1 MRRGTLITLIALAV
15 ILAGAAIYQIV
26 LASRDQG
33 PLPGP
38 AEPGDLPTTLPRPTM
53 LPRPVLTATP

>member
-26 LASRDQG
+26 LASRDQRYVKLVPDG
-33 PLPGP
+33 PILRPIQFP
-38 AEPGDLPTTLPRPTM
+38 AECSM
-53 LPRPVLTATP
+53 